1 MLIFALNRHLVCY
14 NSLNYGQQ
22 YGGGDNQ
29 VQNRVRFCVQTD
41 SRAGF
46 NVSSIHGFLTIFC
59 LSGSHL
65 NRLLKRGPESG
76 KTDYSDL
83 PYLQSKLMSSGYHGR
98 FCGHTSG
105 KNISSRLVMGASN
118 WRDFTLICKAV
129 ITKMIRQ
136 DATRAAQYKENLR
149 RPRRIL
155 LWSIVELLY
164 CRQSQWLLIKRDEK
178 DQYNQTLVLYVYT
191 VCLNCYAR

>member
-1 MLIFALNRHLVCY
+1 MGLVQHTIQRLFA
-14 NSLNYGQQ
+14 
-22 YGGGDNQ
+22 
-29 VQNRVRFCVQTD
+29 
-41 SRAGF
+41 
-46 NVSSIHGFLTIFC
+46 
-59 LSGSHL
+59 
-65 NRLLKRGPESG
+65 
-76 KTDYSDL
+76 
-83 PYLQSKLMSSGYHGR
+83 YLQSKLMSSGYQFMTIVLDIGSTETASAVRVTWKIICWVMTRFGR

-118 WRDFTLICKAV
+118 WRGFTLICKAV

-164 CRQSQWLLIKRDEK
+164 CRQSQWLLIKRVEK